1 MQSAA
6 EYIAKTESAMR
17 KLFEGIDSYSEI
29 LRRHP
34 HSVFVTSYTN
44 NTDSAAQY
52 EEWAKENQHSIA
64 ASLDAQKEYIA
75 ESFAQATL
83 CGAVLQV
90 AAKALECYS
99 KNTVILSEWSPV
111 IKPEQKPVRFC
122 VGRLLHGVPLGLVIY
137 AARNQHTHFGDAK
150 LNEPNLTVFE
160 RLATNHGIQSS
171 QPFRHPAFDLQNTGL
186 VSFASNCTA
195 LIGWRLYE
203 AYEKDMRVLLEI

>member
-17 KLFEGIDSYSEI
+17 KLFEGINSYTEV

-34 HSVFVTSYTN
+34 NSVFVTPYTN
-44 NTDSAAQY
+44 DTDFDAQF

-64 ASLDAQKEYIA
+64 ASLEAQKEYIA
-75 ESFAQATL
+75 ESVAQATL

-90 AAKALECYS
+90 AAKGLECYS
-99 KNTVILSEWSPV
+99 KNTVISSGWSPV
-111 IKPEQKPVRFC
+111 IKQGSTAVPFC
-122 VGRLLHGVPLGLVIY
+122 VGRLIHGVPLGLVIY
-137 AARNQHTHFGDAK
+137 AARNQHTHFEEAK
-150 LNEPNLTVFE
+150 LREPNLSVFE

-171 QPFRHPAFDLQNTGL
+171 LPFRHPAFDLQNTGL

-195 LIGWRLYE
+195 LIGWRSYE
-203 AYEKDMRVLLEI
+203 AYEKDMRALLEI

>member
-6 EYIAKTESAMR
+6 DYIAKTESAMR

-34 HSVFVTSYTN
+34 LSVFVTPYTN
-44 NTDSAAQY
+44 ATNSDAQY

-64 ASLDAQKEYIA
+64 ASREAQKKYIA

-83 CGAVLQV
+83 CGAALQV

-99 KNTVILSEWSPV
+99 KNTVIPSEWSPV
-111 IKPEQKPVRFC
+111 IKQRKKPIPFC
-122 VGRLLHGVPLGLVIY
+122 VGRLIHGIPLGLVIY

-160 RLATNHGIQSS
+160 CLATNHGIQSS
-171 QPFRHPAFDLQNTGL
+171 QPFRHPAFDLHNTGL

-195 LIGWRLYE
+195 LIGWRTYE
-203 AYEKDMRVLLEI
+203 AYEKDMRALLEI

>member
-17 KLFEGIDSYSEI
+17 KFFDGIDSYLEV
-29 LRRHP
+29 LRRSP
-34 HSVFVTSYTN
+34 NPFFVTS
-44 NTDSAAQY
+44 NTEAADFYAQH
-52 EEWAKENQHSIA
+52 EEWTKDNQHSIA
-64 ASLDAQKEYIA
+64 ASLEAQEKYAA
-75 ESFAQATL
+75 ELFAQATL

-99 KNTVILSEWSPV
+99 KNTDIPSEWSPV
-111 IKPEQKPVRFC
+111 IKPKQKPVRFC
-122 VGRLLHGVPLGLVIY
+122 VGRLIHGVPLGLVIY

-171 QPFRHPAFDLQNTGL
+171 QPFRHPAFDLQNPGL

-195 LIGWRLYE
+195 LIGWRSYE
-203 AYEKDMRVLLEI
+203 AYEKDLRVLLGI